1 MTSFSKPTNKTPRQ
15 AITKEATRLH
25 PGVGFP
31 LERYVPPEGATLCGF
46 PLAAGTNVSMMV
58 PVVQIDPDVFGKDS
72 QAFRPERWLE
82 SDPEQLKLMER
93 SMLVV
98 SSKNVKEG
106 QNKLLTFYQFGH
118 GARTCIG
125 KNISI
130 MEMGKFI
137 PQILQTFDIEWASEN
152 EDWKTN
158 AAWFWKQTDMDV
170 RFKIRQR
177 V

>member
-1 MTSFSKPTNKTPRQ
+1 
-15 AITKEATRLH
+15 
-25 PGVGFP
+25 
-31 LERYVPPEGATLCGF
+31 
-46 PLAAGTNVSMMV
+46 
-58 PVVQIDPDVFGKDS
+58 
-72 QAFRPERWLE
+72 
-82 SDPEQLKLMER
+82 
-93 SMLVV
+93 MLVV
-98 SSKNVKEG
+98 SSKNVKES
-106 QNKLLTFYQFGH
+106 QTKYLTLHQFGH

>member
-1 MTSFSKPTNKTPRQ
+1 M
-15 AITKEATRLH
+15 KEATRLH

-46 PLAAGTNVSMMV
+46 SLAAGTNVSMMA
-58 PVVQIDPDVFGKDS
+58 PVVQIDPDVFGEDS
-72 QAFRPERWLE
+72 EVFRPERWLE
-82 SDPEQLKLMER
+82 SDAEQLKLMER

-98 SSKNVKEG
+98 SPVSDHVANTQTTVEKMTE
-106 QNKLLTFYQFGH
+106 NKVLTNSFTQFGH

-130 MEMGKFI
+130 IEMGKFI

-152 EDWKTN
+152 EAWKTN

-170 RFKIRQR
+170 RFKVRQR
-177 V
+177 A

>member
-1 MTSFSKPTNKTPRQ
+1 
-15 AITKEATRLH
+15 
-25 PGVGFP
+25 
-31 LERYVPPEGATLCGF
+31 
-46 PLAAGTNVSMMV
+46 
-58 PVVQIDPDVFGKDS
+58 
-72 QAFRPERWLE
+72 
-82 SDPEQLKLMER
+82 
-93 SMLVV
+93 
-98 SSKNVKEG
+98 
-106 QNKLLTFYQFGH
+106 
-118 GARTCIG
+118 
-125 KNISI
+125 